1 MLLDFLGAVA
11 ASRADQGLREF
22 CGGWERRL
30 GRVEGPVRRAAVAS
44 GADPDRAVE
53 PIDTSPSGKAAHR
66 VSYTIGSLGE
76 WVDAKAA
83 RRRAE

>member
-1 MLLDFLGAVA
+1 MLLDFLAAVA
-11 ASRADQGLREF
+11 ESRGDRELHEF

-53 PIDTSPSGKAAHR
+53 PIDASPSGKAAHR
-66 VSYTIGSLGE
+66 VSYSIGSLGE

-83 RRRAE
+83 RRRAK